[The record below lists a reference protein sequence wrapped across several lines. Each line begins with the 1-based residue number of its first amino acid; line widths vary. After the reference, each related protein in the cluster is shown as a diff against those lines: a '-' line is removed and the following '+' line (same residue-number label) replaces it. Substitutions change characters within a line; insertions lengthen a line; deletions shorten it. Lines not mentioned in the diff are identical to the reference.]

1 MASRADTWFQP
12 LDPDIRSDWTGLREV
27 CLRRFALP
35 VDDRA
40 TQTTRMEE
48 LFNNMDQGLGEKI
61 SEYLE
66 RADDFDAQYG
76 IEKNGSIW
84 KWFMN
89 HEIVRSA
96 KYNLIPIN
104 KCMAIIVYLVYS
116 LDEVVDIA
124 LKAKFTSHFTADAL
138 FFG

>member
-76 IEKNGSIW
+76 IEKNGSI
-84 KWFMN
+84 
-89 HEIVRSA
+89 
-96 KYNLIPIN
+96 
-104 KCMAIIVYLVYS
+104 
-116 LDEVVDIA
+116 
-124 LKAKFTSHFTADAL
+124 
-138 FFG
+138 